1 MDLAKFW
8 KECLSVISRSVRGES
23 FKTWFEPTTLKRLDD
38 REAVVLTPKGEIH
51 AHFLED
57 KYRDKI
63 AETLREKTGKLLKVR
78 IEFNSK
84 TEETEILPKDI
95 SKTLNKDYTFDNFVV
110 GPNNEFAYSACI
122 AVAESPGKTKFNPLY
137 VYGKSGL
144 GKTHLIQAI
153 GNYILANQKGKKIIF
168 TNAVQF
174 VDEFIK
180 YIEIKKTDEFNKL
193 YKTCDV
199 LLIDDVQ
206 FLSGKGETQE
216 VFFHIF
222 NDLFHNEK
230 QIVLTSDK
238 IPKNI
243 DALEERLVSRF
254 QCGLTVDI
262 QAPGFET
269 KIAILHKKAQKNNLD
284 LPENVIEYIAKNS
297 SSNVREM
304 EGYLIKLLAYS
315 SMYKVDIDYA
325 KALEILELKNEAE
338 NRKIYVEQVIE
349 KVALYYGTPKE
360 KIIKGG
366 REKDLVLPRQ
376 AAMYLSRKLTGS
388 SLKNIGKIFMKDH
401 STVIYGCNNI
411 ELLMKADTKLKNEIH
426 QITKALVEP

>member
-1 MDLAKFW
+1 MDLGKFW
-8 KECLSVISRSVRGES
+8 KECLSIISRSVRGES
-23 FKTWFEPTTLKRLDD
+23 FKTWFEPTILKRMDD
-38 REAVVLTPKGEIH
+38 HEAVVLTSKGEIH

-57 KYRDKI
+57 KYREKI
-63 AETLREKTGKLLKVR
+63 TEIIREKTGNQVKVR
-78 IEFNSK
+78 IDFETK
-84 TEETEILPKDI
+84 TEETAVLPKDI
-95 SKTLNKDYTFDNFVV
+95 SKTLNKDYTFDHFVV
-110 GPNNEFAYSACI
+110 GPNNEFAYSASI

-137 VYGKSGL
+137 IYGKSGL

-153 GNYILANQKGKKIIF
+153 GNQILSADKEKKVVL

-174 VDEFIK
+174 MEEFIK
-180 YIEIKKTDEFNKL
+180 YIEMKKTDEFNKL
-193 YKTCDV
+193 YKLCDV
-199 LLIDDVQ
+199 LLIDDIQ

-222 NDLFHNEK
+222 NDLFHNGK

-238 IPKNI
+238 IPKEI
-243 DALEERLVSRF
+243 EGLEERLVSRF

-262 QAPGFET
+262 QPPGFET
-269 KIAILHKKAQKNNLD
+269 KIAILHKKAQRNNLD

-315 SMYKVDIDYA
+315 SMYKVDIDYT
-325 KALEILELKNEAE
+325 KAMEVLELKNDGQ
-338 NRKIYVEQVIE
+338 NRKIYVEQVID
-349 KVALYYGTPKE
+349 KVAAYFETPKE
-360 KIIKGG
+360 KIIKGS
-366 REKDLVLPRQ
+366 REKELVIPRQ

-401 STVIYGCNNI
+401 STVIHGCNTI
-411 ELLMKADTKLKNEIH
+411 EGLMKTDTKLKNDIY
-426 QITKALVEP
+426 QISKSLIES